1 MLGLTLFV
9 VCRGNRPIGG
19 ISMVG
24 AAPLVH
30 FCRLLVV
37 LYVSQRLLCED
48 LGRARARHSYVHG
61 KDLVFFR
68 IERPQIVPTS

>member
-1 MLGLTLFV
+1 
-9 VCRGNRPIGG
+9 
-19 ISMVG
+19 MVG

-30 FCRLLVV
+30 FCQLV